1 MKREYS
7 QIFAISVLS
16 LLLIALSLTV
26 ISAAPVGDTA
36 SVTVDQGTWYFEALK
51 FIGLGF
57 DNWQEIVVGII
68 TFMIIAA
75 GIYDM
80 LQLVSIFDN
89 TYVKL
94 IMAIGIGMI
103 AGIFGLIRMF
113 VMYMGALVATLG
125 AFGIF
130 LEIGITIVIF
140 IGLSFGS
147 MFMAKFAAKRKA
159 AKKLAQG
166 TVNAAEVQGMID
178 VAAAATK
185 SSRLE

>member
-113 VMYMGALVATLG
+113 VMYMGALVATL
-125 AFGIF
+125 
-130 LEIGITIVIF
+130 EIGITIVIF